1 MKLEMIAFDADDTLW
16 HGEIHYQIALEEM
29 KEILSPW
36 QDPETIDKE
45 IYAIEMKNMP
55 IYGYGVKAFVLSMIE
70 AAISISGGQVKTKTI
85 DRLLTLGRAMLET
98 EVEVLPHVPEAL
110 EFLSKEHSLMVITK
124 GDLLD
129 QTAKVSRSGLA
140 SYFSLVEVVNEKT
153 PESYQAVFEKYS
165 LDPKSVLMVGNSI
178 RSDILPILALGGT
191 CVHIPANT
199 TWEHEMVTGFN
210 TAQPG
215 FYEIEHM
222 GHLPNLI
229 AKISQG

>member
-1 MKLEMIAFDADDTLW
+1 
-16 HGEIHYQIALEEM
+16 
-29 KEILSPW
+29 
-36 QDPETIDKE
+36 
-45 IYAIEMKNMP
+45 
-55 IYGYGVKAFVLSMIE
+55 
-70 AAISISGGQVKTKTI
+70 
-85 DRLLTLGRAMLET
+85 
-98 EVEVLPHVPEAL
+98 
-110 EFLSKEHSLMVITK
+110 MVITK

-153 PESYQAVFEKYS
+153 PESYEAVFQKYS

-199 TWEHEMVTGFN
+199 TWEHEMVTGFD
-210 TAQPG
+210 TAQSG

>member
-16 HGEIHYQIALEEM
+16 HGEIHYQIALEAF

-36 QDPETIDKE
+36 QDSETIDKE
-45 IYAIEMKNMP
+45 MYTIEMKNMP

-70 AAISISGGQVKTKTI
+70 AAISISGGQIQAKSI
-85 DRLLTLGRAMLET
+85 DRLLNLGHTMLET
-98 EVEVLPHVPEAL
+98 EVEVFPQVPEVL
-110 EFLSKEHSLMVITK
+110 EYLSKAYSLMVITK

-153 PESYQAVFEKYS
+153 SESYQAVFQKYG

-178 RSDILPILALGGT
+178 RSDIQPILALGGP

-199 TWEHEMVTGFN
+199 TWEHEMVADFD
-210 TAQPG
+210 TAQSG

-222 GHLPNLI
+222 GHLPDLI
-229 AKISQG
+229 AKISQV

>member
-16 HGEIHYQIALEEM
+16 HGEIHYQIALEEL

-70 AAISISGGQVKTKTI
+70 AAISISGGQVKTRTI
-85 DRLLTLGRAMLET
+85 ERLLTLGRAMLET
-98 EVEVLPHVPEAL
+98 EVEVLPHVPVVL
-110 EFLSKEHSLMVITK
+110 EFLSKQHSLMVITK

-153 PESYQAVFEKYS
+153 PESYQAVFQKYS

-178 RSDILPILALGGT
+178 RSDILPILTLGGT

-199 TWEHEMVTGFN
+199 TWEHEKVTDFN
-210 TAQPG
+210 AAQPG

-229 AKISQG
+229 AEISQG